1 MGDQPHPA
9 WFRRCLR
16 FQFCFPPI
24 VRLPICLKRQKTLL
38 MMSSGAYMSRGPNQ
52 PRRNKLCLPL
62 RTDGQNDPDSHEPVQ
77 ICFSSCPPPFLPN
90 FCNGFSIRWIPSD
103 CQEVFLLFSWSL
115 LKDRLLFLI
124 PASVLILEGALW
136 EILMLLSLQKGR
148 FFEPMEH
155 KPLFFT
161 KRQKRLLL
169 IYWQSEK
176 NMVILSKIEYLA
188 KPVKTGDAKLKGLR
202 PHGHDSQLQQTHW
215 HFLMHSVFVLCPVN
229 LQAFRLRVLCS
240 HKRWLLSG
248 TAHITTYKRNRV

>member
-16 FQFCFPPI
+16 LQFCFPPI

-124 PASVLILEGALW
+124 PASFLILEGPYGRFSCSCHYKKAGF
-136 EILMLLSLQKGR
+136 LSQWSINRCFLQKGR
-148 FFEPMEH
+148 KDF
-155 KPLFFT
+155 
-161 KRQKRLLL
+161 
-169 IYWQSEK
+169 
-176 NMVILSKIEYLA
+176 
-188 KPVKTGDAKLKGLR
+188 
-202 PHGHDSQLQQTHW
+202 
-215 HFLMHSVFVLCPVN
+215 C
-229 LQAFRLRVLCS
+229 
-240 HKRWLLSG
+240 
-248 TAHITTYKRNRV
+248 